1 MTTFAL
7 KSNIAIRIFA
17 CFAFGYFLSYALRS
31 VNAAIAPLLVNDLG
45 LSASQLGN
53 LSSAYL
59 LFFAI
64 LQLPMG
70 TWLDRYGPRRTEAA
84 LLIVAAVGCLVFAM
98 AQTFLG
104 TWIGRALIGAGVSGC
119 LMAAYKG
126 FREYFPLDQQS
137 RLASWMLMAGT
148 AGVLTTT
155 IPVQWVVTITG
166 WRPIF
171 MVTGALL
178 LISSAAIFFGLPREN
193 PSTVV
198 NAPTAY
204 NAQEARR
211 YGLIDVAREPYF
223 WRLALLGIVFTG
235 GFIALQSLW
244 LGPWLT
250 NVLAYSPA
258 AAANILFAFN
268 LVLFWAYFAM
278 SWLIPRAQLKGLS
291 IPLIANAMNAVGIVT
306 LLAASVFT
314 QANYWWIWLALP
326 ACTTINTL
334 AQTYINGYFPKA
346 LAGRANS
353 MFNLL
358 IFAGAFCLQSGL
370 GLLIDY
376 FKSTGSVTV
385 AAYQQSL
392 WVYLGLAMVTW
403 VVFLVWQPARP
414 QFDLT

>member
-1 MTTFAL
+1 MTYPLRST
-7 KSNIAIRIFA
+7 IAIRIFT

-31 VNAAIAPLLVNDLG
+31 VNAAIAPGLVRDLN
-45 LSASQLGN
+45 LSASELGN

-70 TWLDRYGPRRTEAA
+70 SWLDRYGPRKTEAA
-84 LLIVAAVGCLVFAM
+84 LLLVAALGCFVFAL
-98 AQTFLG
+98 AHTFLG
-104 TWIGRALIGAGVSGC
+104 AWTGRALIGAGVSGC

-126 FREYFPLDQQS
+126 FREYFPLDQQQ

-155 IPVQWVVTITG
+155 IPVQYVVTLTG
-166 WRPIF
+166 WRPVF
-171 MVTGALL
+171 MVAGGLL
-178 LISSAAIFFGLPREN
+178 LMSSAAIFVGLPKDAAAEEDKQRT
-193 PSTVV
+193 SS
-198 NAPTAY
+198 
-204 NAQEARR
+204 QFRQ
-211 YGLIDVAREPYF
+211 YGLMDVAREAYF

-278 SWLIPRAQLKGLS
+278 SWLIPRAQQHGLS
-291 IPLIANAMNAVGIVT
+291 IPVIAIAMNAVGLVV
-306 LLAASVFT
+306 LFAASWFT
-314 QANYWWIWLALP
+314 RANDWWIWLALP

-334 AQTYINGYFPKA
+334 AQTYINGYFPRA
-346 LAGRANS
+346 LAGRANA

-370 GLLIDY
+370 GLLIDF
-376 FKSTGSVTV
+376 FKTKGASTI
-385 AAYQQSL
+385 AAYQQSI
-392 WVYLGLAMVTW
+392 WVYLGLALVAW
-403 VVFLVWQPARP
+403 LVFTAWRPKPP